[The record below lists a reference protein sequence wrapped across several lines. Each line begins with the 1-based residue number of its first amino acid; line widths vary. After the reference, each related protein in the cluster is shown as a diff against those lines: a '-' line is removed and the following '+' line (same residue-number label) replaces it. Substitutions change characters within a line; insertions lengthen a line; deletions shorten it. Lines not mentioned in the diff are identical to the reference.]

1 MSTQKEIIQNLIVS
15 KFNMYMITQKKIND
29 KYFDKEINVMQGFDK
44 AILGIENESN
54 KISYSLVKLIEVCI
68 KDGKSFE
75 EAVNFV
81 RYNIIPNNKNQ
92 FIFIDDFF

>member
-1 MSTQKEIIQNLIVS
+1 
-15 KFNMYMITQKKIND
+15 MYMITQKKIND

>member
-1 MSTQKEIIQNLIVS
+1 
-15 KFNMYMITQKKIND
+15 MITQKKIND
-29 KYFDKEINVMQGFDK
+29 KYFDEKINVMQGFDK

-75 EAVNFV
+75 QAVNFV

>member
-1 MSTQKEIIQNLIVS
+1 
-15 KFNMYMITQKKIND
+15 MITQKKIND
-29 KYFDKEINVMQGFDK
+29 KYFDKGINVMQGFDK

-54 KISYSLVKLIEVCI
+54 KVCYSLTKLIEVCI

-75 EAVNFV
+75 QAVNFV

-92 FIFIDDFF
+92 FIFIDDFFARQIIFFRHLSVNG

>member
-1 MSTQKEIIQNLIVS
+1 
-15 KFNMYMITQKKIND
+15 MYMITQNKIND

-75 EAVNFV
+75 QAVNFV

>member
-1 MSTQKEIIQNLIVS
+1 
-15 KFNMYMITQKKIND
+15 MYMITQKKIND

-75 EAVNFV
+75 QAVNFV

>member
-1 MSTQKEIIQNLIVS
+1 
-15 KFNMYMITQKKIND
+15 MITQKKIND
-29 KYFDKEINVMQGFDK
+29 KYFDKGINVMQGFDK

-75 EAVNFV
+75 QAVNFV

>member
-1 MSTQKEIIQNLIVS
+1 
-15 KFNMYMITQKKIND
+15 MITQKKIND

-75 EAVNFV
+75 QAVNFV

>member
-1 MSTQKEIIQNLIVS
+1 
-15 KFNMYMITQKKIND
+15 MITQKKIND

>member
-1 MSTQKEIIQNLIVS
+1 
-15 KFNMYMITQKKIND
+15 MYMITQKKIND

-68 KDGKSFE
+68 KD
-75 EAVNFV
+75 
-81 RYNIIPNNKNQ
+81 
-92 FIFIDDFF
+92 